1 MPALCAARVFQLTR
15 ELGHKSDG
23 ETIEWLLQQ
32 AEPSV
37 IAATGTGT
45 IPANFTSLN
54 LSLRRSDSTM
64 SLPSHL
70 RSAFFSGPPE
80 SSSTL
85 LNFQTKQEN
94 SLSEQHHQIGSSY
107 LQQSTAAGVLP
118 ASHGSIPAS
127 FWMLANSSNN
137 YQGNSG
143 GGDPIWTLPSI
154 NINTSSYG
162 GTISSGPHFMNFP
175 APLSLVPGQQL
186 GGGGG
191 GGSGFGEGQMGMFS
205 GLNHYNNRTG
215 GGGVSE
221 SPTTGGSDGGGD
233 NRPES

>member
-32 AEPSV
+32 AEPPSSPPRAPAQSRRTSPPSTCPYVDRAPPYEAGKLV
-37 IAATGTGT
+37 IGAAPPDWKQLLAA
-45 IPANFTSLN
+45 IDR
-54 LSLRRSDSTM
+54 RRSLAGESRFDS
-64 SLPSHL
+64 
-70 RSAFFSGPPE
+70 GE
-80 SSSTL
+80 
-85 LNFQTKQEN
+85 
-94 SLSEQHHQIGSSY
+94 
-107 LQQSTAAGVLP
+107 
-118 ASHGSIPAS
+118 

-137 YQGNSG
+137 YQDNSG

-191 GGSGFGEGQMGMFS
+191 GSGFGEGQMGMFS
-205 GLNHYNNRTG
+205 RNHYNNRTG